1 MDSISDN
8 TNEPIALPGTSDNSA
23 NLVAYFE
30 KGPFGARVAYTYRED
45 FLHQEGAEGFVEFTE
60 GTEIIDLNL
69 DWRFND
75 QWRLR
80 FSAYNLTDE
89 QRRRYF
95 VRPHLMSDIR
105 DDGRSY
111 VVELRANF

>member
-1 MDSISDN
+1 MDSVNPD
-8 TNEPIALPGTSDNSA
+8 TQEPISLVGTSENTA
-23 NLVAYFE
+23 NLVAYYE
-30 KGPFGARVAYTYRED
+30 RGPFGARAAYTYRDD
-45 FLHQEGAEGFVEFTE
+45 FLHQEGAEGFLEYNE
-60 GTEIIDLNL
+60 GTEVIDVNL
-69 DWRFND
+69 DWKFNE

-80 FSAYNLTDE
+80 LTANNLTDE
-89 QRRRYF
+89 QLYRYF